1 MIIFARSIL
10 GGLTAVVLMW
20 FTIICF
26 HLWRLYSIERQR
38 GSTGLMGI
46 AGGWGYL
53 VGMPST
59 VLLLTAAFGAGL
71 YLTVRWISH

>member
-1 MIIFARSIL
+1 MILLRSVL
-10 GGLTAVVLMW
+10 GGVITVFVMW
-20 FTIICF
+20 FVIVCF
-26 HLWRLYSIERQR
+26 HVWHLHAMARQR
-38 GSTGLMGI
+38 GATGLGGI

-71 YLTVRWISH
+71 YLTARWIYH